1 MGASQE
7 SGQRPPPLGCPPIS
21 CRNKNAKVPAKQIPA
36 SSAADSP
43 TLYDLESLAANLQ
56 RWSIHSQGR
65 RLQQQSNTFLK
76 VSEALEASRGALKL
90 QPLPWPERPRDWL
103 YFLGETGYTPG
114 WMFSSPWGGRPFGG
128 SSLANLGFV
137 LFR

>member
-7 SGQRPPPLGCPPIS
+7 SGQRPPPLGWPPLAS
-21 CRNKNAKVPAKQIPA
+21 RKKNDKVPAKQIPA

-56 RWSIHSQGR
+56 RWSIRSQGR

-76 VSEALEASRGALKL
+76 VSEALAASQGALKL
-90 QPLPWPERPRDWL
+90 QPLPGPERPRDWL
-103 YFLGETGYTPG
+103 YFLGETGYTAG
-114 WMFSSPWGGRPFGG
+114 WMFSSPWGGVVP
-128 SSLANLGFV
+128 SVAHP
-137 LFR
+137 